1 MALKHFVLLL
11 LIFRCFVMLEN
22 DDLSK
27 TSCLILDP
35 TNIVTQNTQMSLA
48 ARQVK
53 Q

>member
-1 MALKHFVLLL
+1 
-11 LIFRCFVMLEN
+11 MLES

-27 TSCLILDP
+27 TSCLMLDS
-35 TNIVTQNTQMSLA
+35 TNLMTQNTQMSLV